1 MVANRLVRLI
11 ESHSE
16 ELAESLVKKLHTS
29 ERTKAYRHISSPEL
43 TAAVLD
49 VYQNLGEWL
58 LTKTDSDVELRYRE
72 LGQRRISQSVP
83 LSQFMSSMLMTKEHL
98 WAYLRR
104 ESISDGALQLYGELE
119 FLQTL
124 TKFFDRAI
132 YFATLGYEEQKSKSK
147 AAQVA

>member
-16 ELAESLVKKLHTS
+16 ELAESLVHKLHTS
-29 ERTKAYRHISSPEL
+29 ERTPAYRNIPAREL
-43 TAAVLD
+43 KAAVRE
-49 VYQNLGEWL
+49 VYDNLGEWL
-58 LTKTDSDVELRYRE
+58 MTKTESDVELRYRE
-72 LGQRRISQSVP
+72 LGRRRMAQGVP

-98 WAYLRR
+98 WAFLRR

-124 TKFFDRAI
+124 VNFFDRAI
-132 YFATLGYEEQKSKSK
+132 YYTSLGYEGKSA